1 MNGGVVVEIEKF
13 SGFKPDSSALV
24 KVTEMGNVTE
34 VQYMSRRNILQTIQ
48 LLPGG
53 EEYVHLSTGE
63 VKQVTHHTSRA
74 DDYKSLRKTFAR
86 CRNLINANVTDVSH
100 VRWCTLTYA
109 ENMTDTRRLY
119 SDFRKFIMRLNTYI
133 KSNKLDT
140 FEYIAMME
148 PQGRGAWHVHM
159 LLIWQGVAPYIPNS
173 DLSRVWGHGFVKINA
188 LDNVDNVGAYLTAYL
203 ADMTLEDA
211 QKDERA
217 FRSVESSEM
226 KCIDGQSKAV
236 LKGARLSMY
245 PVGFNMIRHSKG
257 LREPEETYMTYSEAE
272 KKTSGA
278 TEVFSSTFK
287 IKDTNTEFES
297 IIYKAQ
303 YNKSRK

>member
-1 MNGGVVVEIEKF
+1 MEIEKI

-34 VQYMSRRNILQTIQ
+34 VQYMSRRNMKQTIQ
-48 LLPGG
+48 ILPGR

-63 VKQVTHHTSRA
+63 IKPVSHHTSRA
-74 DDYKSLRKTFAR
+74 DDFKSLRKTFAR

-109 ENMTDTRRLY
+109 ENMTDTKRLHD
-119 SDFRKFIMRLNTYI
+119 DFRKFVMRMKTFC

-148 PQGRGAWHVHM
+148 PQGRGAWHVHL
-159 LLIWQGVAPYIPNS
+159 LLIFPKMAPYIANA
-173 DLSRVWGHGFVKINA
+173 DLSKIWGHGFVKINA

-217 FRSVESSEM
+217 FQAVESSEM
-226 KCIDGQSKAV
+226 KHIGGQSKAV
-236 LKGARLSMY
+236 LKGARLAMY
-245 PVGFNMIRHSKG
+245 PAGFNMIRHSRG
-257 LREPEETYMTYSEAE
+257 LKEPEETYMTYSEAE

-278 TEVFSSTFK
+278 TEVFCSTSK
-287 IKDTNTEFES
+287 LTDSENDFETV
-297 IIYKAQ
+297 IYKAQ